1 MKLNIFLLVFFLFT
15 PLLANQNE
23 IINRLE
29 NTNNLKFKFSQ
40 SINDKL
46 EKGECTV
53 MYPKKI
59 FCEYDDFYKKILVS
73 NGKSLVINSD
83 KNNQYY
89 RYNIEKTPLN
99 VILDK
104 SFILKKISTSK
115 NLIELKKSYSL
126 EFEHNE
132 NYINVFFDKKNYNLL
147 GWNTK
152 DIYNNI
158 VETITSD
165 VKTNIHIDEEIFKI
179 QNYIN

>member
-132 NYINVFFDKKNYNLL
+132 NYINVFLIKK
-147 GWNTK
+147 
-152 DIYNNI
+152 
-158 VETITSD
+158 TI
-165 VKTNIHIDEEIFKI
+165 IC
-179 QNYIN
+179 

>member
-1 MKLNIFLLVFFLFT
+1 MRIFLIIFFFLFQNF
-15 PLLANQNE
+15 ANASIVSK
-23 IINRLE
+23 IINSFE
-29 NTNNLKFKFSQ
+29 SIENLKFNFVQK
-40 SINDKL
+40 IEGKIEN
-46 EKGECTV
+46 GECIIV
-53 MYPKKI
+53 YPKKI
-59 FCEYDDFYKKILVS
+59 YCKYIDFFNKILVS

-132 NYINVFFDKKNYNLL
+132 NYINVFLIKK
-147 GWNTK
+147 
-152 DIYNNI
+152 
-158 VETITSD
+158 TI
-165 VKTNIHIDEEIFKI
+165 IC
-179 QNYIN
+179 